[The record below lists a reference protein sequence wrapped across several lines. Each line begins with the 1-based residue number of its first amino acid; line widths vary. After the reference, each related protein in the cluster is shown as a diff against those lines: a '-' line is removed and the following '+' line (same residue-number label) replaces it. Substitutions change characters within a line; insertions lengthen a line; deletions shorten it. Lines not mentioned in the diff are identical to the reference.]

1 MNRLYKELLIY
12 VVLLLVTVSLPT
24 IFTLLL

>member
-12 VVLLLVTVSLPT
+12 VVLLLVAVSLPT